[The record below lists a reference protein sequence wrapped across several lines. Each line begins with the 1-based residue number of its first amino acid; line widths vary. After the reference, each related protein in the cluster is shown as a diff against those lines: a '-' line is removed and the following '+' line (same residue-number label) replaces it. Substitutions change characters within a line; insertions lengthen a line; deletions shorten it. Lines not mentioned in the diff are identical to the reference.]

1 MKPTTSFLLLSV
13 ITAIVVA
20 SCVIFN
26 ARPLETMPTDITWER
41 RFHKDDLERIEKMAF
56 SPNGDRFIVS
66 DGFDFITLW
75 KKPFQAPARK
85 VPIEEY
91 EDLAALRFFGHQQDI
106 FFTFSGGF
114 TQIWDKDLQTRKFS
128 YKFPSNHTSGISAVT
143 SNGRFIAW
151 HGDLYDRKKK
161 SLVGRS
167 MGHAM
172 GTGISFGDKSL
183 LLTSGYWDQRITVRN
198 IFNGKFEDRL
208 VPYPVNDGA
217 VSPNEKY
224 ALAVTRKGR
233 CYLWNWPDKEPE
245 VLRVSRKAEF
255 MGGFSP
261 DSKWFAIWGDEFLYI
276 FQTDPLKRL
285 ICLKH
290 DPGITSVRVA
300 SNNLIVIGD
309 RTGRVH
315 IFDVAAQK
323 VIAQKKVLRHGVS
336 PVELFVGKG
345 FLWVATND
353 DYLEPGEKGEIALY
367 HIKGLDP
374 YVEPHKTDSIK
385 YGD

>member
-1 MKPTTSFLLLSV
+1 
-13 ITAIVVA
+13 
-20 SCVIFN
+20 
-26 ARPLETMPTDITWER
+26 MPTDVTWER
-41 RFHKDDLERIEKMAF
+41 RFYKDDLERIEKAAF

-66 DGFDFITLW
+66 DGFGFITLW
-75 KKPFQAPARK
+75 KKPFQSPACK

-114 TQIWDKDLQTRKFS
+114 TQIWDWDLQTRKFT
-128 YKFPSNHTSGISAVT
+128 YKFPSNRTSSISAVT
-143 SNGRFIAW
+143 EDGRFIAW
-151 HGDLYDRKKK
+151 GGELYDRSKKR
-161 SLVGRS
+161 LIGRS
-167 MGHAM
+167 WSHPGERS
-172 GTGISFGDKSL
+172 ISFGDKSL
-183 LLTSGYWDQRITVRN
+183 LMTSGYYSERITIRN
-198 IFNGKFEDRL
+198 IFSGKLEDRL
-208 VPYPVNDGA
+208 VPYPVTDGA

-233 CYLWNWPDKEPE
+233 SYLWNWPDKEPQ
-245 VLRVSRKAEF
+245 VLTVSRKAEI

-261 DSKWFAIWGDEFLYI
+261 NSKWFAVWGDEFLYI
-276 FQTDPLKRL
+276 FQTDPLERL
-285 ICLKH
+285 ACLKH
-290 DPGITSVRVA
+290 APGITSVRVA
-300 SNNLIVIGD
+300 SSNLLVIGD

-345 FLWVATND
+345 LLWAATND